1 MKVFLFKEIGIS
13 FSAVNSQT
21 SQTEN
26 DKPLF
31 VNLTLFANDDF
42 SSPTF
47 FISIC
52 LVRNV
57 SKLKIL
63 NRQLTEFSCWFY
75 FRLVLISGFKN
86 VLMCLKEPKTTRNE
100 HVLMSH

>member
-1 MKVFLFKEIGIS
+1 MKVCLFVSVLGFEPGIN
-13 FSAVNSQT
+13 FSAVNSKT
-21 SQTEN
+21 IQTEN

-52 LVRNV
+52 LG
-57 SKLKIL
+57 SK
-63 NRQLTEFSCWFY
+63 
-75 FRLVLISGFKN
+75 
-86 VLMCLKEPKTTRNE
+86 
-100 HVLMSH
+100 